1 MTELL
6 LNDASISFFI
16 VFTAVIAVVSVNHA
30 FTSRNTLDASTQA
43 GLYLLGLIS
52 VVCTILTVWFT
63 SQIVLQ
69 PVYSGDWKQIY
80 TNDENL
86 ELTLDL
92 NNASFK
98 AGSDL
103 GESYTKLNFSYWQDG
118 KVIAT
123 DASGFKEIRS
133 IRLKAED
140 VKADSDMSSK
150 SKITKVEY
158 RPVKG
163 RVKTALGLTGHEEKV
178 YYDGEIRLTIDS
190 QEKSDD
196 LKKLFD

>member
-6 LNDASISFFI
+6 FNDVALIFFV
-16 VFTAVIAVVSVNHA
+16 VFAAVIAVVSIMYA
-30 FTSRNTLDASTQA
+30 STGRDSLDPSTQA
-43 GLYLLGLIS
+43 ALYLLGLIS
-52 VVCTILTVWFT
+52 TVCLASTIWF
-63 SQIVLQ
+63 SLQITFQ

-86 ELTLDL
+86 KLTLDL

-98 AGSDL
+98 AGSEL
-103 GESYTKLNFSYWQDG
+103 GESYTKLNFSYWQNG

-123 DASGFKEIRS
+123 DASGFKETRS

-163 RVKTALGLTGHEEKV
+163 RVKTSLGLTGPEEKV
-178 YYDGEIRLTIDS
+178 DYDGELRITIS
-190 QEKSDD
+190 TQEKSDE
-196 LKKLFD
+196 LKKLFN

>member
-6 LNDASISFFI
+6 FNDVALIFFV
-16 VFTAVIAVVSVNHA
+16 VFAAVIAIVSITYASV
-30 FTSRNTLDASTQA
+30 SKDSLDASSQA

-52 VVCTILTVWFT
+52 AVCLASAVWFA
-63 SQIVLQ
+63 SQITFR

-98 AGSDL
+98 AGSEL
-103 GESYTKLNFSYWQDG
+103 GESYTKLNFSYFQTG

-123 DASGFKEIRS
+123 DASGFKETRS

-163 RVKTALGLTGHEEKV
+163 RVKTALGLTGPEEKV
-178 YYDGEIRLTIDS
+178 DYDGELRITIDT
-190 QEKSDD
+190 QEKSDE
-196 LKKLFD
+196 LKKLFN

>member
-6 LNDASISFFI
+6 FNDVALIFFV
-16 VFTAVIAVVSVNHA
+16 VFTAVIAVVSIMY
-30 FTSRNTLDASTQA
+30 ASTGRDSLDPSNQA
-43 GLYLLGLIS
+43 ALYLLGLIS
-52 VVCTILTVWFT
+52 TVCLASTIWF
-63 SQIVLQ
+63 SLQITFQ

-80 TNDENL
+80 TNDANL

-98 AGSDL
+98 AGSEL
-103 GESYTKLNFSYWQDG
+103 GESYAKLNFSYFQTG

-123 DASGFKEIRS
+123 DAAGFKETRS

-140 VKADSDMSSK
+140 VKADSAMSSK

-163 RVKTALGLTGHEEKV
+163 RVKTALGLTGPEEKV
-178 YYDGEIRLTIDS
+178 DYDGELRVTIS
-190 QEKSDD
+190 TQEKSDE
-196 LKKLFD
+196 LKKLFN

>member
-6 LNDASISFFI
+6 FNDVTLIFFI
-16 VFTAVIAVVSVNHA
+16 VFTTVIAVVSIMYASTGRDV
-30 FTSRNTLDASTQA
+30 LDSSTQA

-52 VVCTILTVWFT
+52 AVCLVSTSWFML
-63 SQIVLQ
+63 QIKFQ
-69 PVYSGDWKQIY
+69 PVYSGDWKRIY

-98 AGSDL
+98 TGSEL
-103 GESYTKLNFSYWQDG
+103 GESYTKLNFSYWRDG

-123 DASGFKEIRS
+123 DAAGFKETRS

-140 VKADSDMSSK
+140 VKADSDMSPK

-163 RVKTALGLTGHEEKV
+163 RVKTALGLTGPEEKV
-178 YYDGEIRLTIDS
+178 DYDGELRITIS
-190 QEKSDD
+190 TQEKSEE

>member
-6 LNDASISFFI
+6 FNDVAFIFFI
-16 VFTAVIAVVSVNHA
+16 VFTAVIAVVSIMYA
-30 FTSRNTLDASTQA
+30 LTSKDVLDASTQA

-52 VVCTILTVWFT
+52 VVCLVSATWF
-63 SQIVLQ
+63 SLQITFQ

-98 AGSDL
+98 AGSEL

-123 DASGFKEIRS
+123 DASGFKETRS
-133 IRLKAED
+133 FHLKAED

-163 RVKTALGLTGHEEKV
+163 RVKTALGLTGSEEKV
-178 YYDGEIRLTIDS
+178 DYDGELRITIYT
-190 QEKSDD
+190 QEKSDS

>member
-1 MTELL
+1 MTELIF
-6 LNDASISFFI
+6 NDVAFIFFI
-16 VFTAVIAVVSVNHA
+16 VFTAVIAVVSIMYA
-30 FTSRNTLDASTQA
+30 LTSKDVLDASTQA

-52 VVCTILTVWFT
+52 AVCLVSATWF
-63 SQIVLQ
+63 SLQITFQ

-92 NNASFK
+92 NNVSFK
-98 AGSDL
+98 AGSGL
-103 GESYTKLNFSYWQDG
+103 GESYTKLNFSYFQDG

-123 DASGFKEIRS
+123 DASGFKETRS

-140 VKADSDMSSK
+140 VKADSSMSSK

-163 RVKTALGLTGHEEKV
+163 RVKTALGLTGPEEKV
-178 YYDGEIRLTIDS
+178 DYDGELRITINT
-190 QEKSDD
+190 QEKSEE

>member
-1 MTELL
+1 MTELIF
-6 LNDASISFFI
+6 NDVAFIFFI
-16 VFTAVIAVVSVNHA
+16 VFTAVIAVVSITYA
-30 FTSRNTLDASTQA
+30 LTSKDVLDASTQA

-52 VVCTILTVWFT
+52 AVCLVSATWF
-63 SQIVLQ
+63 SLQITFQ

-92 NNASFK
+92 NNVSFK
-98 AGSDL
+98 AGSEL
-103 GESYTKLNFSYWQDG
+103 GESYTKLNFSYFQDG

-123 DASGFKEIRS
+123 DAAGFKETRS

-140 VKADSDMSSK
+140 VKADSSMSSK

-163 RVKTALGLTGHEEKV
+163 RVKTALGLTGPEEKV
-178 YYDGEIRLTIDS
+178 DYDGELRITIDT
-190 QEKSDD
+190 QEKSDE
-196 LKKLFD
+196 LKKLFN